1 MRVDRDT
8 TYIFD
13 PFNKYGIIKKP
24 ASKMFRGD
32 FTLALALKPEYN
44 LVENELKSELLETPE
59 TAYNNGCIT
68 GLNGKHLGVFL
79 ASYFGNDNNINH
91 DIKFEWWEKT
101 DEGDIPKNISININH
116 ILNERLLIQVSRYDG
131 EYTLTVNGHSKKA
144 EHGELAD
151 YSVSWCWLGAANKLN
166 VGKEDYDEKFASIFT
181 GDLFRYH
188 YQEAPLDEED
198 LDDIYNAYEYFKIN
212 SLKNREKQNIYISTD
227 FKTSTPYKIRDYSD
241 NGNHFI
247 KLDKNWFY

>member
-1 MRVDRDT
+1 MRVDKET
-8 TYIFD
+8 TYLFD

-24 ASKMFRGD
+24 ASKMFRED
-32 FTLALALKPEYN
+32 FTLALVIKPDYDLIETELKKE
-44 LVENELKSELLETPE
+44 VIENED

-79 ASYFGNDNNINH
+79 SSYFSQDNTLNH
-91 DIKFEWWEKT
+91 IIKFEWWET
-101 DEGDIPKNISININH
+101 SPEGDIPKNISIRVDPAD
-116 ILNERLLIQVSRYDG
+116 NERLHIYVTRYDG
-131 EYTLTVNGHSKKA
+131 KYTLSINNESISM

-181 GDLFRYH
+181 GEIFRYH
-188 YQEAPLDEED
+188 YQEEVLNEEE
-198 LDDIYNAYEYFKIN
+198 LDDIFNAYEYFKLN
-212 SLKNREKQNIYISTD
+212 NLKTKESRNIYISTD
-227 FKTSTPYKIRDYSD
+227 FKTYTPYKIKDYSD

>member
-1 MRVDRDT
+1 MRVDKDT

-32 FTLALALKPEYN
+32 FSLILAVKPDYII
-44 LVENELKSELLETPE
+44 VEKQLREELDKNPD

-79 ASYFGNDNNINH
+79 SSYFNSDNEVQH
-91 DIKFEWWEKT
+91 DIKFEWWESTK
-101 DEGDIPKNISININH
+101 DGDLPKNISINVNS
-116 ILNERLLIQVSRYDG
+116 ILDRRLLIHLTRYNG
-131 EYTLTVNGHSKKA
+131 EYTIDVNGNKKSLP
-144 EHGELAD
+144 HKELSD

-166 VGKEDYDEKFASIFT
+166 IGKEDYDEKFASIFT
-181 GDLFRYH
+181 GEIFRYH
-188 YQEAPLDEED
+188 YQETPLDQETV
-198 LDDIYNAYEYFKIN
+198 DDIYDAYEYFKSNNLRDNI
-212 SLKNREKQNIYISTD
+212 KENIYISTD
-227 FKTSTPYKIRDYSD
+227 FKTYTPYKIRDYSD